1 MVGDVRVKNYL
12 NEVWRGLAGLL
23 LALLVM
29 VAVLGGGAGVPIWLL
44 TAHFSAPVGVVLSL
58 VWILLYSAAVAPL
71 LARLLERR
79 P

>member
-1 MVGDVRVKNYL
+1 MKNYL
-12 NEVWRGLAGLL
+12 IEVWRGVVGLL

-71 LARLLERR
+71 LARLLAGR

>member
-1 MVGDVRVKNYL
+1 MKNYL
-12 NEVWRGLAGLL
+12 SEVWRGFVGLL

-44 TAHFSAPVGVVLSL
+44 TAHFSGAVAVVLSV
-58 VWILLYSAAVAPL
+58 VWVLLYSAAVAPL
-71 LARLLERR
+71 LARLLEER

>member
-1 MVGDVRVKNYL
+1 MKNYL
-12 NEVWRGLAGLL
+12 IEVWRGVVGLL

-58 VWILLYSAAVAPL
+58 VWILLYTAAVAPL
-71 LARLLERR
+71 FARLLERR
-79 P
+79 S